1 MEERSY
7 GFVPLRRSSQGFDF
21 LVVEAAGRG
30 FRAFPK
36 GHWEPGETPL
46 QTATRELLEETGCVP
61 IEYWTGQGWS
71 GCAEEARLVST
82 IQYCYTKRS
91 GETGEKEVSLFLAL
105 VEQRGEVLDRK
116 EIAGVEWH
124 PFHPSSASVFSV
136 PVKRS
141 EFQQQILPLLSQ
153 LT

>member
-1 MEERSY
+1 M
-7 GFVPLRRSSQGFDF
+7 
-21 LVVEAAGRG
+21 LVVQATGTG
-30 FRAFPK
+30 FRSFPK
-36 GHWEPGETPL
+36 GHNEPGEAPI
-46 QTATRELLEETGCVP
+46 QTAIRELLEETGCVP

-71 GCAEEARLVST
+71 RHAEEAVLVST

-91 GETGEKEVSLFLAL
+91 GEKGEKEVSLFLAL

-124 PFHPSSASVFSV
+124 PFLSDSTSVFSA

-141 EFQQQILPLLSQ
+141 EFEQQILPLLPHLSNSYNQ
-153 LT
+153 QAA